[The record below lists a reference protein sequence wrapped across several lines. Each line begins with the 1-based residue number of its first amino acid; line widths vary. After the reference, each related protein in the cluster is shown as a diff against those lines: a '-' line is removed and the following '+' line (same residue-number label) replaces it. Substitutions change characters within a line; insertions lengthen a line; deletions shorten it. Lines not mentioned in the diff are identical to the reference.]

1 MPTQVDYNNLLLI
14 QRACHFG
21 CVGYGVGWFERW
33 NNAFG
38 LAEKLESFQR
48 LPIIH
53 CHVGGT
59 PSTLVVTMFRSY
71 SRIIQ
76 PGGNALSPQNLPG
89 IVLEDIGFRPMQNPH
104 RTGD

>member
-1 MPTQVDYNNLLLI
+1 MPGQKLQRYGSKLHPQCFTYNIHILIAVSTQVDHNNLLLI

-21 CVGYGVGWFERW
+21 RVGYGVGWFECW

-48 LPIIH
+48 LLIIY
-53 CHVGGT
+53 CYIGGA
-59 PSTLVVTMFRSY
+59 SNTLVVTMLRSY

-76 PGGNALSPQNLPG
+76 AG
-89 IVLEDIGFRPMQNPH
+89 
-104 RTGD
+104 